1 MSSKTEQVIIPPK
14 PKSRM
19 IEQDIGKGI
28 SILFVIAIHCIPFT
42 ENIDI
47 YLRAVIGY
55 AMPFFFFVSGL
66 NYRPGK
72 GDYKGK
78 IKKW

>member
-1 MSSKTEQVIIPPK
+1 
-14 PKSRM
+14 M

-28 SILFVIAIHCIPFT
+28 CILYVIAIHCIPFT
-42 ENIDI
+42 QNVDI

-66 NYRPGK
+66 YYRPGREEI
-72 GDYKGK
+72 KGK
-78 IKKW
+78 I